1 MHYPFFTEFIMRK
14 GKQGGF
20 TLIELI
26 IVIAIIGLLSVI
38 GMAAIRDAKES
49 ARDARRVSDLSQL
62 RLALFLYF
70 DDYDSY
76 PPTISGGGTTA
87 DISYNPPDGS
97 IFSGVNNPLAP
108 KYTSQVF
115 VDPMNSPT
123 YYYQYDTN
131 QVDGNRNYK
140 LCLLKESVNYTW
152 RVFYSSGVF
161 TEANSCTPL

>member
-1 MHYPFFTEFIMRK
+1 MRIGQDEK
-14 GKQGGF
+14 LGGF
-20 TLIELI
+20 SIIELI
-26 IVIAIIGLLSVI
+26 IVIAIIGLLSVM
-38 GMAAIRDAKES
+38 GMAAIQDARES
-49 ARDARRVSDLSQL
+49 ARDARRISDLSQL

-87 DISYNPPDGS
+87 DTSNNPPDGS
-97 IFSGVNNPLAP
+97 IFSGVANPLVP

-115 VDPMNSPT
+115 VDPMNGPN

-131 QVDGNRNYK
+131 EVNGNRNYK
-140 LCLLKESVNYTW
+140 ICLLKESVNYTW

-161 TEANSCTPL
+161 SEANACTPLP